1 MTVEEAFAAAHA
13 DDPGTAQLAVYR
25 DGELVVDLGSTTRSG
40 SSCRAPRAWSRSP
53 PTGWCSAGCST
64 LDAFVA
70 DYWPEFSARS
80 VRVSHVL
87 SHTAGLAGFVPA
99 DPLDWER
106 CVRALARMR
115 PAWEPGTAV
124 TYHSLS
130 WGWLVGELI
139 RRVSGMSVGAFVAR
153 ELAAPLGLDLWIG
166 LPEALEPRVAPQ
178 IDDGFPIGRLLSTR
192 AARAAE
198 IPAANA
204 VTDARSLARLYA
216 ALLGEVDGVRLL
228 SRETVERARAPR
240 TDGLPLAGA
249 PDPHA
254 PRFGLGFE
262 LPRPGQPDARADLVR
277 ARRARAGGSRS
288 PTWRRGWPSATR
300 ARRCAGGR
308 SAGRTRAGRRCW
320 RRSGGSA
327 DRLVPLD
334 LGRLGAAPP
343 SSPSVARTM
352 CSARSMP
359 EVTPAAVM
367 MSPSSTTRAPSWTSA
382 PKPLAGPRSRC
393 GA

>member
-1 MTVEEAFAAAHA
+1 M
-13 DDPGTAQLAVYR
+13 
-25 DGELVVDLGSTTRSG
+25 
-40 SSCRAPRAWSRSP
+40 
-53 PTGWCSAGCST
+53 
-64 LDAFVA
+64 A

-80 VRVSHVL
+80 VRVSHAL

-153 ELAAPLGLDLWIG
+153 ELAGPLGLDLWIG

-178 IDDGFPIGRLLSTR
+178 LDDGFPIGRLMSTR

-216 ALLGEVDGVRLL
+216 SLLGEVDGVRLL

-240 TDGLPLAGA
+240 TDGLPPAGA

-262 LPRPGQPDARADLVR
+262 LPRPGNPMLGPTSFGH
-277 ARRARAGGSRS
+277 AG
-288 PTWRRGWPSATR
+288 
-300 ARRCAGGR
+300 AGGR
-308 SAGRTRAGRRCW
+308 LAFADVASGLAVGYTCTAMRWRPERGPDPRWPPLLEAIRREC
-320 RRSGGSA
+320 
-327 DRLVPLD
+327 
-334 LGRLGAAPP
+334 
-343 SSPSVARTM
+343 
-352 CSARSMP
+352 
-359 EVTPAAVM
+359 
-367 MSPSSTTRAPSWTSA
+367 
-382 PKPLAGPRSRC
+382 
-393 GA
+393 

>member
-1 MTVEEAFAAAHA
+1 LTLEAAFAAAHR

-25 DGELVVDLGSTTRSG
+25 DGELIVDLWTGRPDSIG
-40 SSCRAPRAWSRSP
+40 LVLSCTKGVVSVAAHVLVQRGRLS
-53 PTGWCSAGCST
+53 
-64 LDAFVA
+64 LDAPLVE
-70 DYWPEFSARS
+70 YWPEFSASS
-80 VRVSHVL
+80 VTVAHVL

-99 DPLDWER
+99 DPLDFDR

-139 RRVSGMSVGAFVAR
+139 RRVSGLSVGEFVAR
-153 ELAAPLGLDLWIG
+153 ELVAPLGLDLWIG

-216 ALLGEVDGVRLL
+216 AVLGEVDGVRLL
-228 SRETVERARAPR
+228 SRATVDGARAPR

-262 LPRPGQPDARADLVR
+262 LPRPGNPMLGPTSFGH
-277 ARRARAGGSRS
+277 AG
-288 PTWRRGWPSATR
+288 
-300 ARRCAGGR
+300 AGGR
-308 SAGRTRAGRRCW
+308 LAFADVESGLAVGYTCTAMRWRPERGPDPRWPPLLEAIRREC
-320 RRSGGSA
+320 
-327 DRLVPLD
+327 
-334 LGRLGAAPP
+334 
-343 SSPSVARTM
+343 
-352 CSARSMP
+352 
-359 EVTPAAVM
+359 
-367 MSPSSTTRAPSWTSA
+367 
-382 PKPLAGPRSRC
+382 
-393 GA
+393 